1 MRTRPMKPA
10 RLIAFVA
17 LALSTATGIATAVAA
32 PKLDWNQTVTVT
44 AEGNHLVGNPDAPAK
59 LVEYISYTCSHCA
72 DFEAASHSQLS
83 LGFIGIGKGSVEYR
97 GFIRNSI
104 DVAASLV
111 VRCGAPSKFRANH
124 ALMLRQQKKWF
135 RAPTQAEE
143 QRWSSPDFETAMR
156 AIARDLGFYALME
169 PRGYT
174 RQQIDTCLAD
184 KQAASRLA
192 GQTRTAMDVEGVRG
206 TPSFVL
212 NGTLLDQHDWA
223 GIRPALMAATR

>member
-1 MRTRPMKPA
+1 MKPA

-17 LALSTATGIATAVAA
+17 LALSAATAITTASAA

-44 AEGNHLVGNPDAPAK
+44 AEGNHLVGNPEAPAK

-97 GFIRNSI
+97 SFIRNPI
-104 DVAASLV
+104 DIAASLV
-111 VRCGAPSKFRANH
+111 VRCGERSKFRANH
-124 ALMLRQQKKWF
+124 ALMLRQQKTWF

-143 QRWSSPDFETAMR
+143 QRWSNPDFNTAMR
-156 AIARDLGFYALME
+156 AIARDLRFYALME

-184 KQAASRLA
+184 KQTASKLAA
-192 GQTRTAMDVEGVRG
+192 QTRAAIEVEGVQG

-212 NGTLLDQHDWA
+212 NGALLDQHDWA
-223 GIRPALMAATR
+223 SIRPALMAATR

>member
-1 MRTRPMKPA
+1 MKSA
-10 RLIAFVA
+10 RLIAAV
-17 LALSTATGIATAVAA
+17 TATLAAATGMTIASAA

-44 AEGNHLVGNPDAPAK
+44 AEGHHLVGNPDAPAK

-72 DFEAASHSQLS
+72 DFETASHSQVS

-97 GFIRNSI
+97 SFVRNPI
-104 DVAASLV
+104 DIAASLV

-124 ALMLRQQKKWF
+124 ALMLRRQKAWL
-135 RAPTQAEE
+135 RTPTQAEE
-143 QRWSSPDFETAMR
+143 QRWSNPDFTAAMR
-156 AIARDLGFYALME
+156 AIARDMGFYALME

-184 KQAASRLA
+184 KQAASKLA
-192 GQTRTAMDVEGVRG
+192 AQTRTAMEVQGVQG

-223 GIRPALMAATR
+223 SLRPALMAATR